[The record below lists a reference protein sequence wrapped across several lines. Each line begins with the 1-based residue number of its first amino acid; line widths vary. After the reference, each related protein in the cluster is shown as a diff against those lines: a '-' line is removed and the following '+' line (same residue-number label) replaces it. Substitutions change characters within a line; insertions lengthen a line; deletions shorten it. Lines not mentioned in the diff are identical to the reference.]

1 MKRGLFALLPPIL
14 AMGFLGYGKDK
25 SNTYQLGT
33 YITSAAVSD
42 GTTSNNIRCGDGSLG
57 TTVCSGGVQ
66 ANGMMVY
73 QIQVD
78 DGVWSVV
85 TERQASDS
93 MTRRVLNS
101 EPLHFKAERANPLD
115 LLKGGDRVLF
125 RVERHR
131 KLVGAETDI
140 YIPFADNPDKEAKF
154 VGVFHPAMVAAPPA
168 RPSDNV
174 RAMCD
179 AHKLSP
185 ELEKQL
191 CSAPA
196 PTADIGIQQMA
207 TNSEAAKSSPAAAA
221 ALASAGH
228 AHSQQELAEL
238 VQKGQASRC
247 AVVTVPP
254 GAEVY
259 VDGNKAGLS
268 PLAFVL
274 LKQGD
279 TPRKITVK
287 MTGYKTVEK
296 AVVPDGKI
304 VPISLALEEQ

>member
-1 MKRGLFALLPPIL
+1 
-14 AMGFLGYGKDK
+14 
-25 SNTYQLGT
+25 
-33 YITSAAVSD
+33 
-42 GTTSNNIRCGDGSLG
+42 
-57 TTVCSGGVQ
+57 
-66 ANGMMVY
+66 
-73 QIQVD
+73 
-78 DGVWSVV
+78 
-85 TERQASDS
+85 
-93 MTRRVLNS
+93 
-101 EPLHFKAERANPLD
+101 
-115 LLKGGDRVLF
+115 
-125 RVERHR
+125 
-131 KLVGAETDI
+131 
-140 YIPFADNPDKEAKF
+140 
-154 VGVFHPAMVAAPPA
+154 
-168 RPSDNV
+168 
-174 RAMCD
+174 
-179 AHKLSP
+179 
-185 ELEKQL
+185 
-191 CSAPA
+191 
-196 PTADIGIQQMA
+196 MA

-296 AVVPDGKI
+296 AVVPDGRLFPFRSRSKNNEI
-304 VPISLALEEQ
+304 LGGPTAA